1 MNNLEDKKK
10 LLITTD
16 AYLPKRDGLVVFLE
30 KIIPSLT
37 EEYDV
42 TIAAPLFN
50 NKKIKT
56 IGNANA
62 VGFSVSEKIK
72 ISGYNS
78 VKISRNNRKK
88 LKRLVKESD
97 IVFSQDLAF
106 LGGLSIIYGKRYKK
120 PVFNYVHQ
128 ITWEHL
134 VDVLSIPRF
143 LKYLSSLVM
152 RKAVNY
158 LYNRCSALMVPYK
171 DLADELEEK
180 GVMSKKLIVSL
191 GVDTEKF
198 RPPEDK
204 FAAKKEIGL
213 KPSSKVIGY
222 CGRISKEK
230 DLKTLKKAYLRLK
243 NDYPEIKLLIVGD
256 GPEEEMKKLRRIPD
270 VSLTGAVNYVVP
282 YLQAM
287 DVFVMPSLT
296 ETTSLATIE
305 AMSTGLAVVST
316 KAGYIKEYI
325 IHKFNGMFF
334 GKQND
339 YILRKRIELLLND
352 THTRYLLGRHA
363 RKTIK
368 QKFSWEKTIEDIK
381 IALYS

>member
-30 KIIPSLT
+30 KTIPSLT
-37 EEYDV
+37 KEYDI
-42 TIAAPLFN
+42 TIAAPLFSKN
-50 NKKIKT
+50 KIKS
-56 IGNANA
+56 IGDAKA
-62 VGFSVSEKIK
+62 VGFPVSDRIK
-72 ISGYNS
+72 ISGYNG
-78 VKISRNNRKK
+78 VRISRKNRKK
-88 LKRLVKESD
+88 LKKLVKESD

-143 LKYLSSLVM
+143 LKYISSLIM
-152 RKAVNY
+152 RIAVNY
-158 LYNRCSALMVPYK
+158 LYNRCSALLVPYK
-171 DLADELEEK
+171 ELADELEQK
-180 GVMSKKLIVSL
+180 GVTSKKLVVAL
-191 GVDTEKF
+191 GVDTERFK
-198 RPPEDK
+198 PPEDK
-204 FAAKKEIGL
+204 FKAKKEIGIN
-213 KPSSKVIGY
+213 PNSKVIGY
-222 CGRISKEK
+222 CGRISREK
-230 DLKTLKKAYLRLK
+230 DLATLKKAYLRLK
-243 NDYPEIKLLIVGD
+243 KDYPGIKLLIVGD

-270 VSLTGAVNYVVP
+270 VNLTGAVKDVVP

-287 DVFVMPSLT
+287 DIFVMPSLT

-316 KAGYIKEYI
+316 KVGYIKEYI

-352 THTRYLLGRHA
+352 
-363 RKTIK
+363 
-368 QKFSWEKTIEDIK
+368 
-381 IALYS
+381 